1 VEPTPSNPE
10 PPTPE
15 QSSPAAGSQPTFS
28 ERAAARRAAR
38 PWYLQPKT
46 AIWLGPV
53 LIVVC
58 IALRFGWGG
67 LEGPP
72 FPVWGIAYVAGA
84 AGIFLTYLGFFER
97 NER

>member
-1 VEPTPSNPE
+1 MEPTSPGPE
-10 PPTPE
+10 PASSE
-15 QSSPAAGSQPTFS
+15 QPAAQPTYS

-38 PWYLQPKT
+38 PWYLQPRT

-58 IALRFGWGG
+58 LALRFGWGG

-72 FPVWGIAYVAGA
+72 FPFWGIAYIAGA
-84 AGIFLTYLGFFER
+84 AGIFLTYLGISER
-97 NER
+97 KEI